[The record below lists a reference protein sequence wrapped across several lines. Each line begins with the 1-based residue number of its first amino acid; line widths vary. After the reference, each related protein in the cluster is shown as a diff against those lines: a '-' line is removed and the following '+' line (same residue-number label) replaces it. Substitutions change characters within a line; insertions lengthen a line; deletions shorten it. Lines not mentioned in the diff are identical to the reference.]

1 MQLGTS
7 VAVPDRGDPVART
20 GELEASARDLGE
32 MQALRRAGEA
42 ALLLQS
48 EEVAQPAQGPAPSTA
63 S

>member
-32 MQALRRAGEA
+32 MQALRRWSMARPR
-42 ALLLQS
+42 S
-48 EEVAQPAQGPAPSTA
+48 
-63 S
+63 